1 MRRCRSCTPDGGSSQ
16 WPHCIMSVSSKGEF
30 ESPRVRVW
38 SWVCRIHL
46 PTPPRVYNTD
56 NGVISMHPVSDLDT
70 YFGHS
75 EEAIAEV
82 VDFDIWSSRRKISGH
97 NIDEG
102 RGFTS
107 TPMRR
112 LVLCRV
118 LAIPCMHLVNIM
130 FSRWCPL
137 YPHRRLQDF

>member
-1 MRRCRSCTPDGGSSQ
+1 MDSAGADFEGKGGSARWIVGRGPSL
-16 WPHCIMSVSSKGEF
+16 HGG
-30 ESPRVRVW
+30 
-38 SWVCRIHL
+38 
-46 PTPPRVYNTD
+46 YNTD
-56 NGVISMHPVSDLDT
+56 NGVISMHPVPDLDT

-102 RGFTS
+102 RGFTG

-118 LAIPCMHLVNIM
+118 LAIASMHLVNIM